1 MNSKDIHTYIGIY
14 THTYIYI
21 CIYTH
26 IYIAFTTFLHVGGAG
41 GDLGL
46 SQVDARDL
54 VKGWPILWVHLD
66 ISWGFNGGIVGDTK
80 RENQLY
86 IWFNPRSG

>member
-1 MNSKDIHTYIGIY
+1 MYTYVYIY
-14 THTYIYI
+14 THI
-21 CIYTH
+21 CIY
-26 IYIAFTTFLHVGGAG
+26 IYIAFTTFLHVGGASA
-41 GDLGL
+41 DLGL

-54 VKGWPILWVHLD
+54 VKGCPILWVHLD

>member
-1 MNSKDIHTYIGIY
+1 MYTYVYIHT
-14 THTYIYI
+14 HMYIY
-21 CIYTH
+21 
-26 IYIAFTTFLHVGGAG
+26 IYIAFTTFLHVGGASA
-41 GDLGL
+41 DLGL

-54 VKGWPILWVHLD
+54 VKGCPILWVHLD